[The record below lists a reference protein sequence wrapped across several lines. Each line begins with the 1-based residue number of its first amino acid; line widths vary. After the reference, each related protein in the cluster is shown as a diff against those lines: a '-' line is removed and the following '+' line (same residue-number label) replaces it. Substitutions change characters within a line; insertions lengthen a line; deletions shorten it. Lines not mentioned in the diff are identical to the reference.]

1 MSVYNQTYEQS
12 SYMKDLASNQS
23 FDVGLLYDSY
33 KSFLHQRSGF
43 EPGFSCRYTI
53 KHMNSLPCTKDMA
66 SSLGFDAG
74 LLYDSYKSSLPQ
86 RSGF

>member
-1 MSVYNQTYEQS
+1 MSVYNQTYEHS

-43 EPGFSCRYTI
+43 EPGF
-53 KHMNSLPCTKDMA
+53 
-66 SSLGFDAG
+66 
-74 LLYDSYKSSLPQ
+74 
-86 RSGF
+86 

>member
-33 KSFLHQRSGF
+33 KYFLHQRSGC
-43 EPGFSCRYTI
+43 EPGF
-53 KHMNSLPCTKDMA
+53 
-66 SSLGFDAG
+66 
-74 LLYDSYKSSLPQ
+74 
-86 RSGF
+86 

>member
-12 SYMKDLASNQS
+12 SYMKDLASNLS

-43 EPGFSCRYTI
+43 EPGF
-53 KHMNSLPCTKDMA
+53 
-66 SSLGFDAG
+66 
-74 LLYDSYKSSLPQ
+74 
-86 RSGF
+86 